1 VPLAMCVVWTC
12 VALGLVDP
20 THAASQSLVG
30 GGDGLGFDP
39 VRALLLRGAAGGG
52 GISRLVLLLAGSA
65 IATTLIGSFLALA
78 QVRSCLCRVQLD
90 RIDVTHVFSLHC
102 RIQFYGDVL
111 STVWPAQSPSNQK
124 APASPSS
131 SPSASA
137 SSFPAVARVLLTVVP
152 PTVVSAF
159 GSPAL
164 YYLATAFAGAFPV
177 TALWGFFPSAA
188 RLVLRRRAGASSA
201 QRYPGRAADVAVAAL
216 SVALLVTNIALGLS

>member
-1 VPLAMCVVWTC
+1 M
-12 VALGLVDP
+12 
-20 THAASQSLVG
+20 
-30 GGDGLGFDP
+30 
-39 VRALLLRGAAGGG
+39 
-52 GISRLVLLLAGSA
+52 
-65 IATTLIGSFLALA
+65 
-78 QVRSCLCRVQLD
+78 QLD

-188 RLVLRRRAGASSA
+188 RLVLRRRAGASTAGSTA

-216 SVALLVTNIALGLS
+216 SVALLVTNVALGLS